1 MNKYLIL
8 HFHAFG
14 YTTFRVNSYRDL
26 EMDDIHEIVEEACI
40 DYEPMKGETIEI
52 VKLLDSDKEFFLE

>member
-1 MNKYLIL
+1 MNQYLIL

-26 EMDDIHEIVEEACI
+26 GQENVHEIVEECYV

-52 VKLLDSDKEFFLE
+52 VKLFDNDEEFFLE